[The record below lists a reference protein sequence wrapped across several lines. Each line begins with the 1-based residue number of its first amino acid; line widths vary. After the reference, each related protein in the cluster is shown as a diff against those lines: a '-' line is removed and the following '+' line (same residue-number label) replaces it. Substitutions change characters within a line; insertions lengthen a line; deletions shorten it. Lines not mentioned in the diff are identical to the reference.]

1 MNYQNS
7 LEYLYSLQKTG
18 IKFGL
23 EKISKLLEFLG
34 TPHKKF
40 KSIHIAG
47 TNGKGSTSS
56 FIASILSELN
66 FKVGLY
72 TSPHL
77 VRFNE
82 RIKVDGKEIE
92 DEYLV
97 ESINLLRSEIEKIKP
112 TFFEVTTAIA
122 FKYFSDLEVDY
133 AVIET
138 GLGGR
143 LDATNVII
151 PQVSVITKVD
161 YDHQEFLGDTL
172 EKIASEKGGIIKE
185 NIPVVIGRNFE
196 EVKKTLEKIAIEKK
210 SKIVFTD
217 ENYSSEILKITL
229 DGLNT
234 RIKSNLTDHLYE
246 INSPLVGDYQIEN
259 LKNAIAAIEI
269 LFPEVNLENIVT
281 SGIAKMKFPLRG
293 RFQIIRHQPL
303 IILDTAHNSDA
314 IRNFL
319 MNLNSLVTSQKF
331 AIFGIM
337 KDKHIDDV
345 INIIGNSFDKIYLC
359 QAKIERSLNVE
370 ILSQKF
376 SNFNVQKCNTVKE
389 AIDKALNETSAEAVV
404 TVFGSNFIVGEA
416 IEYLVW
422 KKIYQ
427 TS

>member
-23 EKISKLLEFLG
+23 EKISSLLEFLG
-34 TPHKKF
+34 NPHKKF

-56 FIASILSELN
+56 FIASILSEMK

-82 RIKVDGKEIE
+82 RIKVDSKEIE
-92 DEYLV
+92 DVYLV

-151 PQVSVITKVD
+151 PEVSVITKVD
-161 YDHQEFLGDTL
+161 YDHQEYLGNTL

-185 NIPVVIGRNFE
+185 NIPVVIGRNVE
-196 EVKKTLEKIAIEKK
+196 EVKKTLEKIAIEKN
-210 SKIVFTD
+210 SKKVFTD

-229 DGLNT
+229 DGLNS
-234 RIKSNLTDHLYE
+234 RIKSKLTDNLYE
-246 INSPLVGDYQIEN
+246 INSPLIGDYQIEN

-269 LFPEVNLENIVT
+269 LFPEGNLENIVA

-293 RFQIIRHQPL
+293 RFQIIKNQPL

-345 INIIGNSFDKIYLC
+345 IDIIGNSFDRIYLC
-359 QAKIERSLNVE
+359 QAQIERSLDVE

-376 SNFNVQKCNTVKE
+376 SNFNVQKYNTVKE
-389 AIDKALNETSAEAVV
+389 AIEKALSEASAESIV
-404 TVFGSNFIVGEA
+404 TIFGSNFIVGEA
-416 IEYLVW
+416 IEYLLW

>member
-1 MNYQNS
+1 MNYKKS

-23 EKISKLLEFLG
+23 EKILSLLKFLG
-34 TPHKKF
+34 NPHKKF

-56 FIASILSELN
+56 FIASILSEMK

-92 DEYLV
+92 DEYLI

-151 PQVSVITKVD
+151 PEVSVITKVD
-161 YDHQEFLGDTL
+161 YDHQEYLGNTL

-185 NIPVVIGRNFE
+185 NIPVVIGRNVE
-196 EVKKTLEKIAIEKK
+196 EVKKTLEKIAIEKN
-210 SKIVFTD
+210 SKKVFTD

-234 RIKSNLTDHLYE
+234 RIKSKLTDHLYE
-246 INSPLVGDYQIEN
+246 INSPLIGDYQIEN

-269 LFPEVNLENIVT
+269 LFPEVNLENIVA

-293 RFQIIRHQPL
+293 RFQIIKNQPL

-319 MNLNSLVTSQKF
+319 ENLNSLVTSQKL

-345 INIIGNSFDKIYLC
+345 IDIIGNSFDRIYLC
-359 QAKIERSLNVE
+359 QAKIERSLDVE

-376 SNFNVQKCNTVKE
+376 SNFNVQKYNTVIE
-389 AIDKALNETSAEAVV
+389 AIEKALSEASAESIV
-404 TVFGSNFIVGEA
+404 TIFGSNFIVGEA
-416 IEYLVW
+416 IEYLLW
-422 KKIYQ
+422 KKIFQ